1 MRENARK
8 EGDYIISEDALGT
21 SYKHPSFGM
30 LSFNRTHGGHS
41 NLFGSS
47 IQHNDTI
54 HMVLREGV
62 VTRGLNDDWYVG
74 EDEILEVEMSQSQF
88 AELITSMN
96 VGTGTP
102 CTIKYLRG
110 KGRINEADFIN
121 KRQQITNE
129 FNCRL

>member
-8 EGDYIISEDALGT
+8 EGDYIISEDVLGT

-54 HMVLREGV
+54 HMVLKEGV
-62 VTRGLNDDWYVG
+62 VIRGLNDDRYVG

-121 KRQQITNE
+121 KR
-129 FNCRL
+129 

>member
-62 VTRGLNDDWYVG
+62 VTRGLNDDCYERWNRY
-74 EDEILEVEMSQSQF
+74 
-88 AELITSMN
+88 SM
-96 VGTGTP
+96 
-102 CTIKYLRG
+102 YY
-110 KGRINEADFIN
+110 
-121 KRQQITNE
+121 
-129 FNCRL
+129 